1 MVKRYLLYTTV
12 VPGILVALHF
22 SEAPY
27 NGRGVSIVYHTKV
40 GTRVNSTSGQAQTSA
55 LTYTLLLICS
65 GHHIAFSVQA
75 GHTDFTALRSM
86 LMETRS
92 PKVIFINY
100 SKRKPAED
108 TLVPPLWGKREKKRF
123 VFLGIFVYAALRGG
137 NCAFTLKFFKTL
149 IKNSLRDDRP
159 SISTQ
164 EQPTANPVRVGQ
176 GR

>member
-92 PKVIFINY
+92 SKVIFINY

-108 TLVPPLWGKREKKRF
+108 TLVPPLWGKREKKKG
-123 VFLGIFVYAALRGG
+123 FLGICSRCCTRRNL
-137 NCAFTLKFFKTL
+137 FTLKIVNTL
-149 IKNSLRDDRP
+149 VNNSSRDDRP

-164 EQPTANPVRVGQ
+164 DQPKANPVRVGQ